1 MLHCVSF
8 PYSDDRP
15 VLLALRALKL
25 GDLLVAVPAL
35 RALRRAFP
43 EHRIVYAAQG
53 WLEPVVRL
61 TGSVDEHLHVH
72 GLDEPIPLPPGV
84 VDVAVNLHGNG
95 AESRGRLEA
104 LEPRRRIGHQAPGW
118 EGPEWVLG
126 IHERERWCRLLQGHG
141 IDAHPGD
148 FRLDPP
154 AAANPVPDAAVVH
167 VGAAYG
173 SRLWPLDR
181 FAAVA
186 RELRDAGH
194 PVVFTGSEGER
205 PRALEAARRAGF
217 EESTVVAGT
226 LGLGEFAAVVA
237 GAAVVVAVDTGAAHL
252 ASAYGRPSVVIFGPA
267 PPSEW
272 GPPPGHHIALTD
284 ESQRRGDVFS
294 DDPDPALLAVTAADV
309 RAALV
314 DLGVL

>member
-1 MLHCVSF
+1 MSLPWF
-8 PYSDDRP
+8 DDRP
-15 VLLALRALKL
+15 VLLVLRALKL

-43 EHRIVYAAQG
+43 EHRIVYASQG

-72 GLDEPIPLPPGV
+72 GLDEPIPLPPKV

-95 AESRGRLEA
+95 EQSRGRLDA
-104 LEPRRRIGHQAPGW
+104 LEPRRRVGHLAPGW
-118 EGPEWVLG
+118 EGPEWVVG
-126 IHERERWCRLLQGHG
+126 IHERERWCRMLQWHG

-148 FRLDPP
+148 LRLDPP
-154 AAANPVPDAAVVH
+154 TAANPVPEAAVVH

-173 SRLWPLDR
+173 SRLWPLER

-186 RELRDAGH
+186 RELGEAGH

-217 EESTVVAGT
+217 DESAVVAGR

-237 GAAVVVAVDTGAAHL
+237 GAAVVVAADTGAAHL
-252 ASAYGRPSVVIFGPA
+252 ATAYGRASVVIFGPA

-272 GPPPGHHIALTD
+272 GPPPGPHVVLTD
-284 ESQRRGDVFS
+284 ESQRRGEVFA
-294 DDPDPALLAVTAADV
+294 DDPDPSSTSVVAPVSAAISSTCAVS
-309 RAALV
+309 
-314 DLGVL
+314 